1 MELGSPPCS
10 PHMPISIPGL
20 TPRPAAI
27 PIFIKLPT
35 PLTSIDWNG
44 FLSNN
49 SFSIYSGRN
58 FPSTSSLLKLNV
70 PCVKSL
76 VPKLKNSAVF
86 ASSFAVNAAL
96 TTSIIVPK
104 LIFSFILCVV
114 SISFLI
120 ES

>member
-1 MELGSPPCS
+1 MFGRNSL
-10 PHMPISIPGL
+10 
-20 TPRPAAI
+20 PAAR

-35 PLTSIDWNG
+35 PFTSIDWNG
-44 FLSNN
+44 FLSRI

-70 PCVKSL
+70 PCVKSF
-76 VPKLKNSAVF
+76 VPKLKNSAVV

-104 LIFSFILCVV
+104 LIFNFILC
-114 SISFLI
+114 
-120 ES
+120 